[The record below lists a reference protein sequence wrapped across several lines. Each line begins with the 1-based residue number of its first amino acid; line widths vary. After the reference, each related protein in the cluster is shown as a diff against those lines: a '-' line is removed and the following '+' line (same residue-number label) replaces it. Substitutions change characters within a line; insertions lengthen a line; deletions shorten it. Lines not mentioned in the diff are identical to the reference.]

1 MKRTTRVWLAAVL
14 IVCLLGVF
22 GIGLSIYR
30 VLQSGVTRPM
40 DNLFG
45 DQHLKTV
52 VALVELHKIRYGRYP
67 KSLRD
72 LRFTGEWDA
81 LAISS
86 KSYCASEDGLAYYVE
101 VQEGWVGKPDLHQAP
116 EFWQGT
122 GFKPDLGPCH

>member
-14 IVCLLGVF
+14 IVCLLGMF

-86 KSYCASEDGLAYYVE
+86 TSYCASEDGLAYYVE
-101 VQEGWVGKPDLHQAP
+101 VQEGWVGK
-116 EFWQGT
+116 
-122 GFKPDLGPCH
+122 